1 MGSSRLRVAP
11 ESLLLRVDGNAGIG
25 GGHVMRCLALA
36 QAWREAGGRAAFA
49 SAALASSLRQRI
61 LDEGFQCYFI
71 AVISGSQHDAAE
83 TAAIA
88 GRCSAATVVI
98 DGYHFDDRFRK
109 PLHAAG
115 LLTVAIDDN
124 GEAGHCADA
133 LIVNQNIHASAD
145 LYRYGEARSKLL
157 LGTDYVLLR
166 REFRERIRAAGSS
179 GPVRSILV
187 TMGAADRDNAT
198 SRVIHGLRAVS
209 KSRIEIRVVVGGE
222 NPHRREIEEACSSL
236 PGANVDPDPGAGM
249 AALIAGA
256 DIAVTAG
263 GSTMWE
269 LAAMGV
275 PFVSIVVAENQR
287 RSALAMGALGFPG
300 VTAAN
305 IETELP
311 ARIRELIPDAARRQM
326 LSDTG
331 RRLVDGQGASRVC
344 REILGLARGA

>member
-1 MGSSRLRVAP
+1 
-11 ESLLLRVDGNAGIG
+11 
-25 GGHVMRCLALA
+25 MRCLALA
-36 QAWREAGGRAAFA
+36 QAWREAGGSAAFA
-49 SAALASSLRQRI
+49 SATLASSLRQRI
-61 LDEGFQCYFI
+61 LDEGFQCYLI
-71 AVISGSQHDAAE
+71 AVNSGSQDDAAE

-88 GRCSAATVVI
+88 GRCSAATVAI

-124 GEAGHCADA
+124 GEVGHCTDA

-145 LYRYGEARSKLL
+145 LYRNGEARSKLL

-166 REFRERIRAAGSS
+166 REFRDRIRAAGSS
-179 GPVRSILV
+179 SGPVGNILV

-198 SRVIHGLRAVS
+198 SRVIQSLREVS
-209 KSRIEIRVVVGGE
+209 MPGIEIQVVVGGE
-222 NPHRREIEEACSSL
+222 NPHGREIEEACSSL
-236 PGANVDPDPGAGM
+236 SGAHAEPDPGAGM
-249 AALIAGA
+249 AALIARA

-287 RSALAMGALGFPG
+287 RSASAMGALGFPS

-305 IETELP
+305 IEAELP
-311 ARIRELIPDAARRQM
+311 SRMRELIPDAARRQL

-344 REILGLARGA
+344 REILELARGA